1 MGKES
6 ASNARDTGRGEFD
19 PQIRKIPRRSVWKPT
34 PVFFPGESHGQ
45 RSLVGYSP
53 QGRKESDTTKQPST
67 QARNQGTKIYNTEST
82 FSLY

>member
-53 QGRKESDTTKQPST
+53 RGHRELATTERLST
-67 QARNQGTKIYNTEST
+67 LK
-82 FSLY
+82 L

>member
-53 QGRKESDTTKQPST
+53 QGRRGLDMTEHAQTILTP
-67 QARNQGTKIYNTEST
+67 GKIEGRRRRG
-82 FSLY
+82 